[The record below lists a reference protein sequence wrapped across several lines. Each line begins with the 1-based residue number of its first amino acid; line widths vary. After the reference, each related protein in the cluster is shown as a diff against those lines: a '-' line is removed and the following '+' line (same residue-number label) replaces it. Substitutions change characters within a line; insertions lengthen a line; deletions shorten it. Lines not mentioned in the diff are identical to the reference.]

1 MKNTTTLKDVA
12 REAGCGIAT
21 VSRVLNGKGPV
32 SETARQRV
40 LDAAQVLGF
49 EFNETARALQSQR
62 TRTIGCLVPS
72 LVNPV
77 FADAVQGLQ
86 AEVLAAGYHLILM
99 CSDYDP
105 EQEASIIRMLIQKN
119 VDALALTVSD
129 AATSAGLM
137 ALRGRSLPHCLMF
150 NAPAQGAPS
159 YFVDNAAASARVAQ
173 AFAAQGHHR
182 TGFLALRFHRSD
194 RSRQRFEGYRAA
206 CHARGMAEPLLLEVD
221 QDQPGL
227 GDQLSEMLAQR
238 SGLSGIY
245 ASNDYLAI
253 ALIRAA
259 RALGRK
265 IPQDLS
271 VVGFDGIEIGQLMVP
286 SLATVVTDPR
296 AMGRQTGQ
304 HLLAALSDMQSP
316 ASAGSVALRAEPTAG
331 PSSFPSCLPSPDG
344 LGFEFRPGESLGPVR
359 SDMRSTSRAATPL
372 LPLHHSKT
380 A

>member
-1 MKNTTTLKDVA
+1 MKSTATLKDVA
-12 REAGCGIAT
+12 RQAGCGIAT

-32 SETARQRV
+32 SAASRQRV
-40 LDAAQVLGF
+40 LEAAQSLGF

-72 LVNPV
+72 LINPV
-77 FADAVQGLQ
+77 FADAVQALQ

-105 EQEASIIRMLIQKN
+105 AQEAEIIRMLIQKN

-137 ALRGRSLPHCLMF
+137 ALRDRPLPHCLMF
-150 NAPAQGAPS
+150 NAPAQGAAS
-159 YFVDNAAASARVAQ
+159 YFVNNASASARVAQ
-173 AFAAQGHHR
+173 AFDDEGHHR

-194 RSRQRFEGYRAA
+194 RSRQRFEGYKKA
-206 CHARGMAEPLLLEVD
+206 CRTRGMAEPLLLEVD
-221 QDQPGL
+221 QDQPDL
-227 GDQLSEMLAQR
+227 GKQLSQMLRQRAQ
-238 SGLSGIY
+238 LSGIY

-259 RALGRK
+259 RALGWK

-271 VVGFDGIEIGQLMVP
+271 VIGFDGIEVGQLMVP
-286 SLATVVTDPR
+286 SLATIVTDPA
-296 AMGRQTGQ
+296 AMGRQAGR
-304 HLLAALSDMQSP
+304 HLLAALEDQQHLG
-316 ASAGSVALRAEPTAG
+316 AENSVPPIG
-331 PSSFPSCLPSPDG
+331 G

-359 SDMRSTSRAATPL
+359 SDMRSNSRAATPL

-380 A
+380 ALNASQEQ